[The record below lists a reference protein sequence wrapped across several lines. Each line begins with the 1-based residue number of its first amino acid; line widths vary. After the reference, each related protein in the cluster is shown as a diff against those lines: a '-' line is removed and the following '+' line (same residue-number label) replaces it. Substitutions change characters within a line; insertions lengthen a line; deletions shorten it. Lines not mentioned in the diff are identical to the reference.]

1 MDTHRVW
8 RFGDNVDTDAIVP
21 GRFLANWNSHPEDL
35 RKCCF
40 VDVRPEFSAQV
51 SRGDVIVAGCNFGC
65 GSSRES
71 APVSIRM
78 SGVSMVIAESFGR
91 IFYRNSINI
100 GLLAIVAPEAVAGI
114 RDGDSITVDV
124 YRGTIRNVTRD
135 AEYGFTPFPSFI
147 GKLVELGGL
156 GPYVQSRLELEACA
170 KAPAAGRAL

>member
-1 MDTHRVW
+1 MTQHRVW
-8 RFGDNVDTDAIVP
+8 KFGDNVDTDAIIP
-21 GRFLANWNSHPEDL
+21 GRFLANWNSHPENL

-51 SRGDVIVAGCNFGC
+51 SPGDVIVGGRNFGC

-100 GLLAIVAPEAVAGI
+100 GLLAIVSPDAVAGI
-114 RDGDSITVDV
+114 RDGDCIAVDLG
-124 YRGTIRNVTRD
+124 RGVIRNCTRD
-135 AEYGFTPFPSFI
+135 EEYGFTPFPSFI

-156 GPYVQSRLELEACA
+156 GPYVRSRLGLEEQSEGE
-170 KAPAAGRAL
+170 KAGKA